1 MPLGYT
7 LLGFALAAT
16 VIANVLFVLCGKA
29 DRTGLCDWAK
39 RFVALA
45 TTSVIGACAY
55 LAYLI
60 ATHQFQVHYVAEYT
74 SRRTKTWYLM
84 AAFWGG
90 QEGSMLLWAF
100 WTAMLGL
107 WLAYKGGKNS
117 AKAWP
122 IFGIAQV
129 YLLSL
134 ILVKCPFAVPPGPI
148 PADGRGLNPSLE
160 NYWMVI
166 HPPILFLGFAS
177 TILPSVWAI
186 YGMLHRD
193 WDGWVKSALPCTLFS
208 FATLGFGL
216 SLGGYWAY
224 ETLGWGGFWAWD
236 PVENTSLFPWLLL
249 TSLLHGLVLQNKNG
263 SWRKANFFLGI
274 LPFAAMF
281 YGTFLTR
288 TGVLSDFSVHSFSSL
303 GNDGFW
309 LILVGVLMW
318 TFIPLG
324 LLLLRNWDIPKR
336 SEKQESA
343 AFLSRETGFAA
354 AGIIIG
360 LIGFF
365 VALGMSGPLI
375 TKLWSAKGQAA
386 EPEFYNKAL
395 YAPAIGM
402 LLLMAAAPFLTWKN
416 GDAPSAYKKLFPAYI
431 TAIVLAMG
439 FTGVGMYLGLRH
451 PAMVLLF
458 AASLFCVIAN
468 GILIA
473 PRLKSKG
480 GRLSIGGH
488 VAHAGIGLLLAG
500 LAGLVMFSKHKEGI
514 LLIKNQPTEALGYKL
529 TYEGYTMDP
538 FARDNAIRI
547 KVVDGNSQW
556 DADPHYAYVPWEG
569 KDSPQSNPPAIHH
582 KFWGDVYLALSGEAQ
597 EFVDQQD
604 ATSSNWLFS
613 LKRGETKTFGDYTFT
628 LMGYD
633 LDEKAK
639 AVLAKHSE
647 AEFNKLSAVR
657 MVANVIVTYQGKQ
670 TPIKVAVRHE
680 PSAGGAYSEV
690 VEIPGPGGKHGRVIL
705 RMLPAP
711 TEKDIKEKQSAS
723 EAAVARAK
731 EAGAPGTPAFQQA
744 LMKDFSAYNEGR
756 RMQEFATYET
766 LRFETFNAPD
776 PGDAVFV
783 ELSTKPLIW
792 FIWVGTLLY
801 TLGGFIAYR
810 RRITEITRIKE

>member
-7 LLGFALAAT
+7 LLGLALAAT
-16 VIANVLFVLCGKA
+16 VIANVLFVACGKA
-29 DRTGLCDWAK
+29 ERSGLCDWAK

-100 WTAMLGL
+100 WTAVLGL
-107 WLAYKGGKNS
+107 WLAYRGGKNS

-129 YLLSL
+129 YLLSIL
-134 ILVKCPFAVPPGPI
+134 LVKCPFALGKLPI
-148 PADGRGLNPSLE
+148 PGDGRGLNPSLE

-177 TILPSVWAI
+177 TLLPSTWAI
-186 YGMLHRD
+186 YGLLHRD
-193 WDGWVKSALPCTLFS
+193 WDGWAKSALPCTLFS

-263 SWRKANFFLGI
+263 SWRKPNFFLGI

-303 GNDGFW
+303 GTDGFW
-309 LILVGVLMW
+309 LILIGVLMW

-324 LLLLRNWDIPKR
+324 LLLLRNWDIPKPEE
-336 SEKQESA
+336 EKASA

-354 AGIIIG
+354 GAIIIG

-365 VALGMSGPLI
+365 VALGMSGPLL

-395 YAPAIGM
+395 YAPGIGM
-402 LLLMAAAPFLTWKN
+402 LLLMAAAPFLTWKT
-416 GDAPSAYKKLFPAYI
+416 GDATSAYKRLFPAYI
-431 TAIVLAMG
+431 SAIVLAMG

-468 GILIA
+468 ALLIA
-473 PRLKSKG
+473 PRLKSSG
-480 GRLSIGGH
+480 GRRSIGGH
-488 VAHAGIGLLLAG
+488 VAHAGAGLLLAG
-500 LAGLVMFSKHKEGI
+500 LAGLVMFSQHKEGV

-538 FARDNAIRI
+538 FERDNAIRI
-547 KVVDGNSQW
+547 KVVDGKSQW
-556 DADPHYAYVPWEG
+556 QAEPHYTYVPWEG
-569 KDSPQSNPPAIHH
+569 KDSLQANPPAIHH
-582 KFWGDVYLALSGEAQ
+582 KFWGDVYIALGGEAQ
-597 EFVDQQD
+597 EFVDQPD

-613 LKRGETKTFGDYTFT
+613 LKKGETKTFGDYTFT

-639 AVLAKHSE
+639 EVLSKHSE
-647 AEFNKLSAVR
+647 AEFNKLARVR
-657 MVANVIVTYQGKQ
+657 MIARVIVTYKGKQ
-670 TPIKVAVRHE
+670 TPVQVAVRHE

-690 VEIPGPGGKHGRVIL
+690 VEIPGPGGKHGKVIL

-711 TEKDIKEKQSAS
+711 TEKEIKEKQSAS

-744 LMKDFSAYNEGR
+744 LMKDFNAFNEGR
-756 RMQEFATYET
+756 RMEEFATYQT

-776 PGDAVFV
+776 PGDAIFV
-783 ELSTKPLIW
+783 EVSTKPLIGFVW
-792 FIWVGTLLY
+792 AGTLLY
-801 TLGGFIAYR
+801 TLGGLIAYR
-810 RRITEITRIKE
+810 RRITE

>member
-1 MPLGYT
+1 L
-7 LLGFALAAT
+7 ALAAT

-29 DRTGLCDWAK
+29 EKDGLCLWAK

-74 SRRTKTWYLM
+74 SRRTKLWYLM

-100 WTAMLGL
+100 WTAVLGF
-107 WLAYKGGKNS
+107 WLAYRGGKNS

-129 YLLSL
+129 YLLSIL
-134 ILVKCPFAVPPGPI
+134 LVKCPFAVPPGPI

-177 TILPSVWAI
+177 TLRPSVWAI
-186 YGMLHRD
+186 YGLLHKD
-193 WDGWVKSALPCTLFS
+193 WDGWAKAALPWTLFS

-236 PVENTSLFPWLLL
+236 PVENTSLVPWLIL

-263 SWRKANFFLGI
+263 SWRKPNFFLGI

-303 GNDGFW
+303 GTDGYW
-309 LILVGVLMW
+309 LILSGVLMW

-324 LLLLRNWDIPKR
+324 LLVLRNWDFPKS
-336 SEKQESA
+336 SEKSTGV

-354 AGIIIG
+354 AGIIVG

-375 TKLWSAKGQAA
+375 SKLWSAKGQAA

-402 LLLMAAAPFLTWKN
+402 LILMAAAPFLTWKN
-416 GDAPSAYKKLFPAYI
+416 GDAQSAYKKLFPAYLA
-431 TAIVLAMG
+431 AIVLAMV

-473 PRLKSKG
+473 PRLKSPG

-488 VAHAGIGLLLAG
+488 LAHAGAGLLIAG
-500 LAGLVMFSKHKEGI
+500 LAGLVMFSKHKESI
-514 LLIKNQPTEALGYKL
+514 LLIKNQPTEVLGYTL
-529 TYEGYTMDP
+529 TYEGYTQHP
-538 FARDNAIRI
+538 FERDNAIRI
-547 KVVDGNSQW
+547 KVVDGNKQW
-556 DADPHYAYVPWEG
+556 DAEPHYTYTPWEG
-569 KDSPQSNPPAIHH
+569 KDSLQANPPAIHR
-582 KFWGDVYLALSGEAQ
+582 KFWGDVYIALGGEAQ

-604 ATSSNWLFS
+604 ATSSNWVFS
-613 LKRGETKTFGDYTFT
+613 LKKGETKTLGEYTFT
-628 LMGYD
+628 LMSYD
-633 LDEKAK
+633 LDDKAK
-639 AVLAKHSE
+639 EVLAKHSE
-647 AEFNKLSAVR
+647 AEFNKLPAVR

-670 TPIKVAVRHE
+670 TPVKVAVRHE
-680 PSAGGAYSEV
+680 PSANGAYSEV
-690 VEIPGPGGKHGRVIL
+690 VEIPGPGGKHGKVIL

-711 TEKDIKEKQSAS
+711 NEKEIKEKTAAS
-723 EAAVARAK
+723 EGAVARAK

-744 LMKDFSAYNEGR
+744 LMKDFNAFNEGR
-756 RMQEFATYET
+756 RMQEFSTYQA

-776 PGDAVFV
+776 PGDAIFV
-783 ELSTKPLIW
+783 ELSTKPLIGFVW
-792 FIWVGTLLY
+792 AGTLLY
-801 TLGGFIAYR
+801 TLGGLIAYR
-810 RRITEITRIKE
+810 RRLKE